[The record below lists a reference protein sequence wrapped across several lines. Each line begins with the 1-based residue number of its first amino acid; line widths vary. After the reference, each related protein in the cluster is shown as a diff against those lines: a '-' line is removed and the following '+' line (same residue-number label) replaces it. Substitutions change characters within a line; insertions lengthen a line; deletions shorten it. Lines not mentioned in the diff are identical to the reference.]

1 MGKNAQVRNK
11 SANPNQITAEQLLR
25 EAVDRQQEEAVA
37 PKQRIADEDELMM
50 YKVRKRKE
58 FEDVIR
64 RQRQNIGSWVKY
76 AQWEASQQE
85 FRRARSIFERALHV
99 EYQNVSLW
107 LKYLEMEMKNKFVNH
122 ARNLFDRVVQL
133 LPRVDQFWYK
143 YAYMEELLANY
154 AGARTIYER
163 WMEWEPDDNPWL
175 QYVKFEERC
184 GELDKA
190 RKVLERYV
198 SCRPTQQAFLRLC
211 KFEEKHN
218 NAARARSGFEKSVE
232 LLGQELDEKF
242 YIKFAQFEQRQ
253 REMERAQAIFKLALD
268 ILPKGASD
276 ELYRAYVS
284 FEKQHGDR
292 DAIEEVV
299 INKRRF
305 IYEEAIVKNPRNYDV
320 WFDYVRLEESVGDV
334 TRIRETY
341 ERAVGNKPPVMQ
353 KRFWR
358 RYIYLWIYFALFE
371 ELQTGD
377 IEKARAVYDAL
388 LKVVPHKQFSFA
400 KIWKLYAEFEVRQL
414 ELDRARRI
422 YGRAIAECQ
431 KERIFLDYADLEMRL
446 GNIDR
451 CRTIYGKFLEVHPH
465 NPKAWTV
472 YVDLEDS
479 VGEIERARA
488 LCNLAVNQERLD
500 MPELVWK
507 RFIDLEVSQEQ
518 LDNARKVW
526 QQLLGK
532 SHHVRVYI
540 AYSDFEAVTC
550 QSMEKAREALDDG
563 QKHFKVENR
572 NEERAML
579 LEHLL
584 KLEREHGDDTSIEA
598 AEKRQPKREKKR
610 LGKFASWTYQLELGV
625 CRDSLAAQ
633 TLSHFG
639 WPKMALERFHAL
651 LQEQEGQKT
660 DGSNDHTLAL
670 PEDMSCTTF
679 ATHEAPE
686 LLDEGHEEVAD
697 PGEIVMEMMSSFE
710 AASDILRLKPRDVPP
725 APLCAGASILYTL
738 ILREK
743 VLYIGQSDN
752 LQNRLQ
758 QHRQRFGE
766 RLEAVLLMPV
776 ENTSTARQ
784 LETQLQRQCLRR
796 GMTLESSADA
806 LHRNFPIKDDMKAG
820 AMPAPPAESLR
831 RMAQELMEMAERLDA
846 MDEPWDR

>member
-1 MGKNAQVRNK
+1 MAPKHGGSTGMGKNAQVRNK

-488 LCNLAVNQERLD
+488 LCALAVNQERLD

-540 AYSDFEAVTC
+540 AYSDFEVVTC
-550 QSMEKAREALDDG
+550 QSMEKAREAIDDG

-610 LGKFASWTYQLELGV
+610 RVIPGGEGE
-625 CRDSLAAQ
+625 D
-633 TLSHFG
+633 G
-639 WPKMALERFHAL
+639 
-651 LQEQEGQKT
+651 QEAYEEYM
-660 DGSNDHTLAL
+660 DYAF
-670 PEDMSCTTF
+670 PEDNK
-679 ATHEAPE
+679 EQQN
-686 LLDEGHEEVAD
+686 LKIL
-697 PGEIVMEMMSSFE
+697 EM
-710 AASDILRLKPRDVPP
+710 
-725 APLCAGASILYTL
+725 
-738 ILREK
+738 
-743 VLYIGQSDN
+743 
-752 LQNRLQ
+752 
-758 QHRQRFGE
+758 
-766 RLEAVLLMPV
+766 
-776 ENTSTARQ
+776 ARMWKK
-784 LETQLQRQCLRR
+784 RKI
-796 GMTLESSADA
+796 ESS
-806 LHRNFPIKDDMKAG
+806 
-820 AMPAPPAESLR
+820 
-831 RMAQELMEMAERLDA
+831 Q
-846 MDEPWDR
+846 